1 MKNPFFSKK
10 TRVRALLLTTYPGC
24 LVVRVPGLHAWGTGV
39 IFRHEAEILLQATVR
54 FCHLQVKA
62 TREKPQKKMS
72 LLVKTAVC
80 PSGVACLFLW
90 YLPALPDMGTV
101 SDYNWEAVEIVTQ

>member
-1 MKNPFFSKK
+1 M
-10 TRVRALLLTTYPGC
+10 
-24 LVVRVPGLHAWGTGV
+24 VRVPGLYAWGTGV
-39 IFRHEAEILLQATVR
+39 IFRHEAEILLQATAH

-62 TREKPQKKMS
+62 TREKPQAKMS

-101 SDYNWEAVEIVTQ
+101 SDYNWEAIEIVTQQNDYIELEFDYLIYT